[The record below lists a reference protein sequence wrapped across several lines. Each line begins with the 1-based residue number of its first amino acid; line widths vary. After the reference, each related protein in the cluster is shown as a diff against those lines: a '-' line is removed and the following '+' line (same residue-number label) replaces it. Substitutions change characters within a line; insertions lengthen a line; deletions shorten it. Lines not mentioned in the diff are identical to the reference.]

1 MDGDTYMSRFALV
14 LMPRGLGFNC
24 LTTTMAAAAYQRRAV
39 AASASR
45 RCAFV
50 YTKTD
55 GT

>member
-14 LMPRGLGFNC
+14 LMPRGLGLNC
-24 LTTTMAAAAYQRRAV
+24 LTTTMAAAAYQRRAA